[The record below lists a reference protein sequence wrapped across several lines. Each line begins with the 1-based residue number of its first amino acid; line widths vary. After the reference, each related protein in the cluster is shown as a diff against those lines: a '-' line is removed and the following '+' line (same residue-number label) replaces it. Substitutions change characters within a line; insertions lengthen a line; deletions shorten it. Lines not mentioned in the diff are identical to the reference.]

1 MQPGDDGSPRPEG
14 FAPLVVDAVRRDV
27 AELERRLKGIKDSAL
42 AATAL
47 ALAAEIDD
55 PGNSA
60 TSKSMC
66 ARALTETLD
75 RLRELAPAEAAGDK
89 LDDLSAR
96 REKRLVAASR

>member
-1 MQPGDDGSPRPEG
+1 M
-14 FAPLVVDAVRRDV
+14 VVDAVRRDV

-75 RLRELAPAEAAGDK
+75 RLVELAPVEAAGDQ
-89 LDDLSAR
+89 LDDLSLR
-96 REKRLVAASR
+96 REKRLAKAASG